1 MSHSSEDSDSFACA
15 CMALDS
21 IVAPSCIYKA
31 AHTGTESTSV
41 VKPSPVPHSQGT
53 RVGFLSHIGHS
64 SLRTAEERI
73 HMIKLILSP
82 DWIGSAPCLCCPR

>member
-1 MSHSSEDSDSFACA
+1 MNVL
-15 CMALDS
+15 ALHGPGF
-21 IVAPSCIYKA
+21 IVAPPYSYRA
-31 AHTGTESTSV
+31 AHIGTESTSV
-41 VKPSPVPHSQGT
+41 VKPSPVPHSRGT

-64 SLRTAEERI
+64 LLRTAEERI